1 MERINGCE
9 FISDFY
15 LAGGTALALLIGHR
29 QSIDFDFFSNTKF
42 SNLKILDSLNEILKD
57 DEQIEIKEQD
67 KDTLILFINNV
78 KLSFFFYSHKLL
90 GEKITILN
98 NINLASLKDILAMK
112 LIAISQRGTKKD
124 FIDMYFLLK
133 NNFSLSNA
141 VNVLNEKYDKIKFNK
156 LHILKSLTYFDD
168 ANMDANPKML
178 KDVSWKEVKESIEK
192 DVNNYLK
199 NLVE

>member
-9 FISDFY
+9 FINDFY

-67 KDTLILFINNV
+67 EDTLILFINNV

-141 VNVLNEKYDKIKFNK
+141 VNVLNEKYDKVKFNK
-156 LHILKSLTYFDD
+156 LHIL
-168 ANMDANPKML
+168 
-178 KDVSWKEVKESIEK
+178 E
-192 DVNNYLK
+192 
-199 NLVE
+199 

>member
-9 FISDFY
+9 FINDFY

-67 KDTLILFINNV
+67 EDTLILFINNV

-141 VNVLNEKYDKIKFNK
+141 VNVLNEKYDKIKSTREK
-156 LHILKSLTYFDD
+156 MEGKKAQLKWLESTLPVEGNEVT
-168 ANMDANPKML
+168 NL
-178 KDVSWKEVKESIEK
+178 KTSSTHS
-192 DVNNYLK
+192 
-199 NLVE
+199 